1 MLWYV
6 EKLNRL
12 IKKSQL
18 RVVGLMSGT
27 SMDGLDICVADIDL
41 SDNELDF
48 EIVHFNSIPFDDH
61 IRDKIRATISGT
73 TAQVCALNFE
83 LGKWYADY
91 VVQELNSNHITNI
104 DLIGSHGQTLHHIS
118 GHSTLQIGDP
128 TYLAQTVGVPVIYD
142 FRAADIAAGGTGA
155 PLIPRIDDWLFRHH
169 NKARIAVNI
178 GGVANVTLLPPQGQ
192 GDVQGFDTG
201 PGMALLDEACQ
212 AATGEKY
219 DLDGKLAGKGRAD
232 SQLVTEWLLDDF
244 ITKAPPKSTGRDQY
258 GTEWLAAHKSQ
269 LAHLPIE
276 DRLATLA
283 VFTAESIHRNCK
295 SFLQQYNSDNLI
307 VGGGGVHHRPL
318 MQQLAR
324 LFSGQKT
331 ITSAEFGV
339 DPDAKEALGFAVLA
353 VAFIKAIPGNL
364 PSVTGADKPVVL
376 GKLVL

>member
-1 MLWYV
+1 
-6 EKLNRL
+6 
-12 IKKSQL
+12 
-18 RVVGLMSGT
+18 MSGT

-41 SDNELDF
+41 SEIKLDF

-61 IRDKIRATISGT
+61 ILNKIRAALSGT
-73 TAQVCALNFE
+73 TAQVCSLNYE
-83 LGKWYADY
+83 LGNWYADS
-91 VVQELNSNHITNI
+91 VVQELNSNCISNI

-118 GHSTLQIGDP
+118 GQSSLQVGDP
-128 TYLAQTVGVPVIYD
+128 TYLAQSYGVLGIYD

-155 PLIPRIDDWLFRHH
+155 PLIPRLDEWLFRHH
-169 NKARIAVNI
+169 NKARIALNI
-178 GGVANVTLLPPQGQ
+178 GGVANVTLLPPKGN
-192 GDVQGFDTG
+192 GTVLGFDTG
-201 PGMALLDEACQ
+201 PGMALLDEAYQ

-219 DLDGKLAGKGRAD
+219 DQDGKLAGKGQAD
-232 SQLVTEWLLDDF
+232 LQLITEWLRDDF
-244 ITKAPPKSTGRDQY
+244 ITKAPPKSTGRDQF

-269 LAHLPIE
+269 LANLPIE

-283 VFTAESIHRNCK
+283 VFTAESIYRNCK
-295 SFLQQYNSDNLI
+295 SFLQQYNSDYLI
-307 VGGGGVHHRPL
+307 VGGGGVHYRPL

-324 LFSGQKT
+324 LFSDLKT
-331 ITSAEFGV
+331 VTSAEFGV